1 MVFDWFKRSLAPQ
14 GQPQPDSEASAVEPS
29 PGSGSAEPAAGDD
42 RQSSQVGPEP
52 VPSPEPAEPLRP
64 AEAPVVRP
72 AEDSSTAPA
81 AIPDQAAAASS
92 PSPAAPA
99 AGVDQDA
106 LAWARQ
112 AYARL
117 KAQQEA
123 AAQEAG
129 GAGQVAAAP
138 EPEQPAVPVAAPA
151 VAAAAPAVEPVAPA
165 VEPVAGAPVVAET
178 PVVPA
183 AAPVWVATVAPSLPP
198 PPPEVPPA
206 SAGAVPAAAPVPPA
220 GSSEPSAV
228 PPSSAS
234 AFAGQQQAVVPPAVE
249 SPAAPAAPADAAGV
263 PTPAQAP
270 PAFAS
275 DIPAPESPRPLSLL
289 ERAAAQRQQR
299 RQEILDTA
307 AAAAELPAAAE
318 AIAPATSAPAA
329 PAAAE
334 QVEPS
339 LGAFDD
345 DFTWSAEV
353 LAAQGR
359 KVEEVS
365 LEEIDWLTRLRRGL
379 EKTRKGFVAQLLD
392 TLGDDPLSA
401 DTLEDIESSLLRAD
415 VGVQATDRVL
425 EALRQRLNQEVVD
438 PAEGLRFLKEQLR
451 GILEEPITASGEGL
465 LAPERGKLNVWLM
478 VGVNGVGKTTTLG
491 KLANLAVR
499 SGYSCLIAAAD
510 TFRAAAVQ
518 QVSVWGER
526 SGVPVVSNPSSNADP
541 AAVVYDAIG
550 AAKAKGTELV
560 LVDTAG
566 RLQTKHNLME
576 ELSKVRRIVD
586 KLAPEAVVESLLVLD
601 ASQGQNGLR
610 QAMAF
615 ASAAGLTGV
624 VITKL
629 DGSARGG
636 VALAVASEAGLP
648 IRFVGAGETIRDLRP
663 FNSFE
668 FVEALLGS

>member
-1 MVFDWFKRSLAPQ
+1 MVFDWFKRAAGPSEPEPPAPEAAATSATAA
-14 GQPQPDSEASAVEPS
+14 PEDSPVEASA
-29 PGSGSAEPAAGDD
+29 A
-42 RQSSQVGPEP
+42 
-52 VPSPEPAEPLRP
+52 
-64 AEAPVVRP
+64 
-72 AEDSSTAPA
+72 DSSPPAPPVA
-81 AIPDQAAAASS
+81 PLGAPPAS
-92 PSPAAPA
+92 PLPPPT
-99 AGVDQDA
+99 GVAVDEDA

-123 AAQEAG
+123 TA
-129 GAGQVAAAP
+129 QVATAPAPATAPSSAGTAA
-138 EPEQPAVPVAAPA
+138 AVQAAPA
-151 VAAAAPAVEPVAPA
+151 GSPV
-165 VEPVAGAPVVAET
+165 
-178 PVVPA
+178 
-183 AAPVWVATVAPSLPP
+183 
-198 PPPEVPPA
+198 
-206 SAGAVPAAAPVPPA
+206 SALADQ
-220 GSSEPSAV
+220 
-228 PPSSAS
+228 SSAS
-234 AFAGQQQAVVPPAVE
+234 AGPGSTPAELLSIPLEPAETAPFAPVE
-249 SPAAPAAPADAAGV
+249 RPSPATAPSAEALTEAGISQAAVASAEPSPVSV
-263 PTPAQAP
+263 PGASAP
-270 PAFAS
+270 T
-275 DIPAPESPRPLSLL
+275 APGLSLL
-289 ERAAAQRQQR
+289 ELAAAQREQR
-299 RQEILDTA
+299 RQEILAASPTA
-307 AAAAELPAAAE
+307 PAAVQPSGGPVA
-318 AIAPATSAPAA
+318 ASPATTSAAPATA
-329 PAAAE
+329 
-334 QVEPS
+334 QDEPS
-339 LGAFDD
+339 LGAFDA

-359 KVEEVS
+359 RVEDVS

-392 TLGDDPLSA
+392 TLGDDPLSSES
-401 DTLEDIESSLLRAD
+401 LEDIESNLLRAD

-425 EALRQRLNQEVVD
+425 EALRQRLNEEVVD

-451 GILEEPITASGEGL
+451 AILEEPITASGRDL
-465 LAPERGKLNVWLM
+465 LAPEKDRLNVWLL

-526 SGVPVVSNPSSNADP
+526 SGVPVVSNPSANADP

-624 VITKL
+624 VLTKL

-636 VALAVASEAGLP
+636 VALAVASEACLP
-648 IRFVGAGETIRDLRP
+648 IRFIGAGEGIRDLRP

-668 FVEALLGS
+668 FIEALLDA